1 MNRVETGGSVF
12 TAALATVLKAVLI
25 TALAMLVLAV
35 FVTYG
40 SVPEQAQN
48 GCITAATV
56 LSVFLAGFWTARKRK
71 GAGWLS
77 GLLAGVIY
85 AVIMILAG
93 YLMFGTFSAGAGTLK
108 MLAVSVLSGVVG
120 GIIGVN
126 VRFKRKKT

>member
-1 MNRVETGGSVF
+1 MNRVETDGGIF
-12 TAALATVLKAVLI
+12 TSALVAVIKAVVI
-25 TALAMLVLAV
+25 TAIAFLLLAA

-40 SVPEQAQN
+40 NVSAQAQS

-56 LSVFLAGFWTARKRK
+56 LSVLLAGLSTARKGK

-85 AVIMILAG
+85 MLIMLLAG
-93 YLMFGTFSAGAGTLK
+93 YLMFGSFAFGSDTLK
-108 MLAVSVLSGVVG
+108 MLAVAAVSGIVG

-126 VRFKRKKT
+126 IRFRNGKR